1 MRVVAGKFK
10 GVRLLEFKGEDIR
23 PTSDFAKES
32 LFNILKD
39 KIYGA
44 TFLDLFA
51 GTGNMGIE
59 ALSRGASEVIF
70 VDKSKKSVELIK
82 KNLEKVKENRVV
94 KTMDSI
100 EFLKS
105 TDKKFDIIFIDP
117 PYKTDLGFM
126 ALEVI
131 KKKDLLTKE
140 GLAIFENEDKKEVDG
155 FIKVDERKYG
165 RAVLTFFKKGD

>member
-1 MRVVAGKFK
+1 M
-10 GVRLLEFKGEDIR
+10 E
-23 PTSDFAKES
+23 
-32 LFNILKD
+32 
-39 KIYGA
+39 
-44 TFLDLFA
+44 
-51 GTGNMGIE
+51 
-59 ALSRGASEVIF
+59 
-70 VDKSKKSVELIK
+70 
-82 KNLEKVKENRVV
+82 NLEKVKENRVV